1 MEEFNNHYDKSFI
14 EELRYGTRSW
24 VEFDTSESLVRVWS
38 MEELA
43 IRSVALRI
51 NNLVK
56 ELIAKINNSMRI
68 RFVQHPIRGIG
79 NATIGIHPTPDARPG
94 FPVLMYSPEPDPDT
108 KDPNAPIIR
117 HEIAKMM
124 ARIVGQCIKNLRSP
138 QQHVKMRLQI
148 GLLTLGRRFNFRP
161 GREYYDFNEF
171 VGMLEQNLTESD
183 LDRYTLQSTSGV
195 NEN

>member
-43 IRSVALRI
+43 VRSVALRI

-68 RFVQHPIRGIG
+68 RFVQHPIRGIEG
-79 NATIGIHPTPDARPG
+79 ANIGIQPAPDARPG
-94 FPVLMYSPEPDPDT
+94 FPVLTYSSEPEPDT
-108 KDPNAPIIR
+108 KDPKAPIVR
-117 HEIAKMM
+117 LEIAKMM

-138 QQHVKMRLQI
+138 QQYVKMRLQI
-148 GLLTLGRRFNFRP
+148 GLLTLGRRFNFKP
-161 GREYYDFNEF
+161 GRDHYDFNEF
-171 VGMLEQNLTESD
+171 VDMLEQNLTESD
-183 LDRYTLQSTSGV
+183 LDR
-195 NEN
+195 